1 MEQSR
6 RKKWIRRAAGIFL
19 FVLVLLTFFSNTI
32 MNATLPQVTMQQIQS
47 GVIQEQVRGSGFV
60 KAEESHEIIAE
71 NTQIV
76 QEKRKQ
82 TGDTVEQG
90 EVLFVVQSEQEVD
103 LKQQKEELEQ
113 LEIDYIKLVVESG
126 ISSEEKKRLEEFGL
140 SEAECM
146 AQMEAAKAEEKDTIQ
161 AKLLKQLDI
170 VKQWRTITRK
180 RETIKELEEN
190 TKGMELVAPVS
201 GILQQVTAE
210 VGETVQAGESMA
222 VILQEGEVMEVS
234 FSVPASQAAEVKVGD
249 TAVIVSPRYLQNIT
263 ATLKTIVGQEITQLE
278 ERTQTSEDMR
288 MLTFELNGEVTSGE
302 MITLAIEQ
310 NQGSYDFVVPLSAL
324 QSDKD
329 GNFLLSIQTKTS
341 PLGNRYY
348 TERIPVTVQASDDTQ
363 AAVSGALYGNE
374 YVVITSNLPLEGGQQ
389 VRLME

>member
-1 MEQSR
+1 
-6 RKKWIRRAAGIFL
+6 
-19 FVLVLLTFFSNTI
+19 

-126 ISSEEKKRLEEFGL
+126 ISSEEKKKLEESGL

-146 AQMEAAKAEEKDTIQ
+146 AQMEAAKAEEKNTIQ

-263 ATLKTIVGQEITQLE
+263 ATLKTIIGQEVTQSE

-288 MLTFELNGEVTSGE
+288 LLTFELNGEVTSGE

>member
-32 MNATLPQVTMQQIQS
+32 MNATLPQVTVQQIQS
-47 GVIQEQVRGSGFV
+47 GVIQEQVRGSGIV
-60 KAEESHEIIAE
+60 KAEEAHEVIAE
-71 NTQIV
+71 STQIV
-76 QEKRKQ
+76 QEKKKK

-103 LKQQKEELEQ
+103 LKQQQEELEQ
-113 LEIDYIKLVVESG
+113 LEIDYIKLVIESG
-126 ISSEEKKRLEEFGL
+126 ISSEEKKKLEEFGL

-146 AQMEAAKAEEKDTIQ
+146 AQMETAKAEEKDAIQ

-170 VKQWRTITRK
+170 VKQWKTINRK
-180 RETIKELEEN
+180 RETIKELKEN
-190 TKGMELVAPVS
+190 AEGIELLAPVS

-210 VGETVQAGESMA
+210 AGETVQAGESMA
-222 VILQEGEVMEVS
+222 VILQEGETMEVS
-234 FSVPASQAAEVKVGD
+234 FSVTASQAAEVKVGD
-249 TAVIVSPRYLQNIT
+249 TAVIVSPRYLQNVT
-263 ATLKTIVGQEITQLE
+263 ATLKTITGQEVIQSTEL
-278 ERTQTSEDMR
+278 TQTSEDMR
-288 MLTFELNGEVTSGE
+288 LLTFELNGEVTSGE

-310 NQGSYDFVVPLSAL
+310 NQGNYDFVVPLSAL

-329 GNFLLSIQTKTS
+329 GKFLLTIQMKTS

-363 AAVSGALYGNE
+363 AAVSGALYGSE